1 LLRVFLEKF
10 KRNYI
15 VERNFMG
22 QILCAFLLGFLSVSI
37 QAQQASPRKDRSGLI
52 TTEQI
57 IKQTQPEVIPLP
69 DESFSDKS
77 DADKS
82 QVKGQ
87 QKGRLNESGQANGFE
102 ISELRKKI
110 EKITSRLDLLESSRR
125 SELTEKERRLLLNLE
140 ILSRAEERVESL
152 RQKLFDLS
160 EKESAI
166 RSRLNQIELESTDE
180 AVNRSIALIGGLRP
194 EVLREQRRKSL
205 ESEKNNLLNLLT
217 QIENHKLRLQENITK
232 ADALV
237 EKLRSKLEAQIE
249 EAFQEENF

>member
-1 LLRVFLEKF
+1 MKHIF
-10 KRNYI
+10 
-15 VERNFMG
+15 
-22 QILCAFLLGFLSVSI
+22 CAFLLGFLSVLV
-37 QAQQASPRKDRSGLI
+37 QAQQTLPKKNRSGLI
-52 TTEQI
+52 TTDQI

-69 DESFSDKS
+69 DESFSDKP

-82 QVKGQ
+82 QIEGQ
-87 QKGRLNESGQANGFE
+87 QRGRLSESRQADGLE
-102 ISELRKKI
+102 TSELRKKV

-125 SELTEKERRLLLNLE
+125 NELTEKERRLLLSLE
-140 ILSRAEERVESL
+140 ILSRAEERAESL

-166 RSRLNQIELESTDE
+166 RLRLNQIELESTDE
-180 AVNRSIALIGGLRP
+180 AINRSIALIGGLRP

-249 EAFQEENF
+249 EALQEENF